1 LGTYSLTIGIN
12 HPHLGSLFEGLD
24 GWCDDLMLV
33 DVRLTG
39 NTYAPLRV
47 VVITTAGREVNPRWG
62 AFDRIAISILGR
74 RLRLLLLESVG

>member
-1 LGTYSLTIGIN
+1 
-12 HPHLGSLFEGLD
+12 
-24 GWCDDLMLV
+24 MLV